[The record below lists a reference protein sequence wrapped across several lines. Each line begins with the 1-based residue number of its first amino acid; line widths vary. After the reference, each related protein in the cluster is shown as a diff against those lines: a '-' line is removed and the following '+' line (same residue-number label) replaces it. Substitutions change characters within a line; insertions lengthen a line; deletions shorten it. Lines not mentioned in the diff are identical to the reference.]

1 MPPLELDGLTKY
13 YGDVRGVE
21 DLSFAVDSGEVFG
34 FLGPNGAGK
43 TTAIRTLMGFQ
54 SPSAGTARVLG
65 ADITDVRALR
75 RARANV
81 GFLPSEPSFDDRV
94 TGRRI
99 LEYHAGLR
107 GDVRSDELLDLFD
120 PPLDRNVGEYSRGN
134 RQMLAIVI
142 AFMHDPDLV
151 IMDEP
156 TTGLDPLKQE
166 QFHQFVRDERDRGT
180 TFFFSSHVLSEVR
193 KVCDRVGIIRDGRL
207 AALEDVEALLERSGK
222 TVRVHATNALAPED
236 VTLADAHDVEVTET
250 AAEADDGASTVSF
263 TYTGAYEP
271 LLEWL
276 GGFDLLDLTI
286 EEAPLEAV
294 FMRFY
299 DEGQREGAATRRPTE
314 AGADDR
320 GAEHAADAREREPE
334 RDRDGDRGERPTEST
349 DG

>member
-54 SPSAGTARVLG
+54 SPTAGTARVLG
-65 ADITDVRALR
+65 ADITDADALR

-81 GFLPSEPSFDDRV
+81 GFLSSEPSFDDRV

-166 QFHQFVRDERDRGT
+166 QFHRFVRDERDRGT

-222 TVRVHATNALAPED
+222 TVRVHAATALAPED
-236 VTLADAHDVEVTET
+236 VTLADAHGVEVTET

-299 DEGQREGAATRRPTE
+299 DEGQGKGTATRRPTE
-314 AGADDR
+314 AADDR
-320 GAEHAADAREREPE
+320 GAEHAADDREPE
-334 RDRDGDRGERPTEST
+334 RERDGERGERPREST
-349 DG
+349 DV

>member
-21 DLSFAVDSGEVFG
+21 DLTFDVESGEVFG

-54 SPSAGTARVLG
+54 SPTAGTASVLG
-65 ADITDVRALR
+65 AELTDADALR

-81 GFLPSEPSFDDRV
+81 GYLPSEPSFDDHV

-99 LEYHAGLR
+99 LDYHGALR
-107 GDVRSDELLDLFD
+107 GDERSAELLELFD
-120 PPLDRNVGEYSRGN
+120 PPLDRDVGEYSRGN

-142 AFMHDPDLV
+142 AFMHDPDLLV
-151 IMDEP
+151 MDEP
-156 TTGLDPLKQE
+156 TTGLDPLKQA
-166 QFHQFVRDERDRGT
+166 QFHRFVRDERDRGT

-207 AALEDVEALLERSGK
+207 AALEDVESLLERSGK
-222 TVRVHATNALAPED
+222 TVRVHAAETLAADD
-236 VTLADAHDVEVTET
+236 VTLAAAHDVAVTET
-250 AAEADDGASTVSF
+250 AAETADGAATVSF
-263 TYTGAYEP
+263 TYTGSYDA

-276 GGFDLLDLTI
+276 RGYDLLDLTI

-299 DEGQREGAATRRPTE
+299 DGGLDDGASD
-314 AGADDR
+314 G
-320 GAEHAADAREREPE
+320 GEPS
-334 RDRDGDRGERPTEST
+334 DRGENDEALSGEGPSDERPVESG
-349 DG
+349 DV

>member
-54 SPSAGTARVLG
+54 SPTAGTARVLG
-65 ADITDVRALR
+65 ADITDADALR

-81 GFLPSEPSFDDRV
+81 GFLSSEPSFDDRV

-156 TTGLDPLKQE
+156 TAGLDPLKQE
-166 QFHQFVRDERDRGT
+166 AFNEFVRDERDRGT
-180 TFFFSSHVLSEVR
+180 TVFFSSHVLSEVR
-193 KVCDRVGIIRDGRL
+193 RVCDRVGILRAGSL
-207 AALEDVEALLERSGK
+207 VELENVDALLHRSGK
-222 TVRVHATNALAPED
+222 HVRVHASGAAVAEITALDGVIRPERFAEGVQFIYAGDVNALLRELATHEIQDVELGEPPIED
-236 VTLADAHDVEVTET
+236 V
-250 AAEADDGASTVSF
+250 F
-263 TYTGAYEP
+263 THYYGS
-271 LLEWL
+271 
-276 GGFDLLDLTI
+276 
-286 EEAPLEAV
+286 
-294 FMRFY
+294 R
-299 DEGQREGAATRRPTE
+299 
-314 AGADDR
+314 AGADEGD
-320 GAEHAADAREREPE
+320 GGEQKGDEP
-334 RDRDGDRGERPTEST
+334 DGTGE
-349 DG
+349 DDV

>member
-1 MPPLELDGLTKY
+1 MPPLVLDGLTKY
-13 YGDVRGVE
+13 YGGVRGIE
-21 DLSFAVDSGEVFG
+21 ELSFAVESGEVFG

-43 TTAIRTLMGFQ
+43 TTAIRTLMGFL
-54 SPSAGTARVLG
+54 SPTAGTARVLG
-65 ADITDVRALR
+65 ADVTDANALR

-81 GFLPSEPSFDDRV
+81 GFLPSEPAFDDRV

-99 LEYHAGLR
+99 LQYHAGLR
-107 GDVRSDELLDLFD
+107 GDGRSDELLAVFD
-120 PPLDRNVGEYSRGN
+120 PPLDRKVGEYSRGN

-166 QFHQFVRDERDRGT
+166 QFHRFLRDERDRGKT
-180 TFFFSSHVLSEVR
+180 LFLSSHVLSEVQ
-193 KVCDRVGIIRDGRL
+193 KVCDRVGIIREGRL

-222 TVRVHATNALAPED
+222 TVRVHAASALAPAD
-236 VTLADAHDVEVTET
+236 VTLADAHDVGVTET

-263 TYTGAYEP
+263 TYTGAYGP

-276 GGFDLLDLTI
+276 EGFDLLDLTI

-299 DEGQREGAATRRPTE
+299 NEGPEDGAATRRSTGSAE
-314 AGADDR
+314 GDD
-320 GAEHAADAREREPE
+320 EHAREGERESHP
-334 RDRDGDRGERPTEST
+334 PEST
-349 DG
+349 DA